1 MTTEA
6 EGGFVVK
13 EDCIYRVIPYYH
25 PGVGWRECEALELV
39 ISREAFLAAMAL
51 WMDRDDSK

>member
-13 EDCIYRVIPYYH
+13 EDGIYRVIPYYH
-25 PGVGWRECEALELV
+25 PGVGWREREALELV

-51 WMDRDDSK
+51 